1 MRYAQIK
8 SFVRNTSRQQAIGF
22 SLLVILLLL
31 NAALSYIA
39 NVDLIRKESN
49 IQRTLNFLVALKDT
63 FSALQDAES
72 GKRGYLLS
80 GNELHLEPYQVALT
94 NMDAHIT
101 ILLSLQSQLPAQQA
115 DIDTLIGLISQ
126 TRDEMEQVV
135 NLSHPE
141 TTQDPYMVGQMDRGH
156 ALMSQV
162 RDLVQSM
169 ETREYNRISAQRYDA
184 MRSRRQV
191 VFAIALAT
199 FTGLLLVG
207 AVYILIQRATR
218 RQQMDAE
225 KLALTNEELEAIIK
239 DRTLAIERYSQELQ
253 RSNRELQD
261 FAFVA
266 SHDLQEPLRKIRAFG
281 DRLNAILGDDQQN
294 EQVVD
299 YVRRMQAAA
308 DRMSLLIYDLLEFSR
323 VSTRPSQF
331 ETISLQSALD
341 DVLDTLSEFI
351 SAKGALIKA
360 DPLPSIDADPTQM
373 RQLLQNL
380 LANALKF
387 TAPTVQPRIRI
398 RAETFTPQGESDSG
412 MWCRIKVSDNGVGF
426 DPRFAGRIFTPF
438 QRLHGRQEYSGSGIG
453 LAVCRRVV
461 ERHGGAISATSKPG
475 SGSVFTVELPRFQA
489 YGMTITEEGLT
500 RTSGYDHESI
510 AATSHAGTAGL

>member
-1 MRYAQIK
+1 MRYLQLK
-8 SFVRNTSRQQAIGF
+8 SLLRNTSRQHAIGF
-22 SLLVILLLL
+22 ALLVILLLL
-31 NAALSYIA
+31 NAVLSYFA
-39 NVDLIRKESN
+39 NADLIRKESN
-49 IQRTLNFLVALKDT
+49 VQRTLNFLVALKDT

-80 GNELHLEPYQVALT
+80 GDELHLEPYQKALS

-101 ILLSLQSQLPAQQA
+101 ILLTLQSQLPSHQQ
-115 DIDTLIGLISQ
+115 DIDRLVHLIAQARG
-126 TRDEMEQVV
+126 EMEQVV
-135 NLSHPE
+135 NLSQPGLV
-141 TTQDPYMVGQMDRGH
+141 QDPYILNRMDRGYQ
-156 ALMSQV
+156 LMSQV
-162 RDLVQSM
+162 KELVSQM
-169 ETREYNRISAQRYDA
+169 EAREYNRMSAQRNEA
-184 MRSRRQV
+184 ARSRQQV
-191 VFAIALAT
+191 LFAIGLAT

-207 AVYILIQRATR
+207 AVYILIQRASR

-225 KLALTNEELEAIIK
+225 KLALTNEELEAIVK

-281 DRLNAILGDDQQN
+281 DRLNDLLGNSSEN

-323 VSTRPSQF
+323 VSTRSSHF
-331 ETISLQSALD
+331 ESISLQAALD
-341 DVLDTLSEFI
+341 DVLDNLSESI
-351 SAKGALIKA
+351 NSKSALVTA
-360 DPLPSIDADPTQM
+360 DPLPNIDADPTQM

-387 TAPTVQPRIRI
+387 TAPSVQPHVHIHG
-398 RAETFTPQGESDSG
+398 ETFSRSGESDSES
-412 MWCRIKVSDNGVGF
+412 WLRLKVSDNGIGF
-426 DPRFAGRIFTPF
+426 DPRFASRVFTPF
-438 QRLHGRQEYSGSGIG
+438 QRLHGRNEYSGSGIG

-461 ERHGGAISATSKPG
+461 ERHGGTISAESRPG
-475 SGSVFTVELPRFQA
+475 HGSIFTVELPRFQ
-489 YGMTITEEGLT
+489 
-500 RTSGYDHESI
+500 
-510 AATSHAGTAGL
+510 SHAISHSDEGVERLGKKAGLPT